1 MLMSP
6 QTDTMKAGLCC
17 AGTGVYDGFYIKC
30 ALKVSYCLAYTTI
43 FVSAIGVLS
52 VWVWGSLDVLVGHVR
67 EHLGTDVKGG

>member
-1 MLMSP
+1 MF
-6 QTDTMKAGLCC
+6 GL
-17 AGTGVYDGFYIKC
+17 
-30 ALKVSYCLAYTTI
+30 LYTTI